1 MPSTVRV
8 PRAESNPR
16 SDALAYD
23 AAALSETLSTTAC
36 TTRTVTL
43 GQLATVC
50 KVNEERPW
58 GLTGV

>member
-1 MPSTVRV
+1 VRIA
-8 PRAESNPR
+8 RAESNPR
-16 SDALAYD
+16 SDAFAYD
-23 AAALSETLSTTAC
+23 AAALSETLPTIAC
-36 TTRTVTL
+36 TTKTVTL